1 MSPEYKIDLSKYNG
15 PMTVVGYPD
24 LSAVNPT
31 LETRVM
37 PDETLN
43 KDSKIENHH
52 KEKYPH
58 HRRNHG

>member
-24 LSAVNPT
+24 LSVINPT

-37 PDETLN
+37 PDETSN
-43 KDSKIENHH
+43 RDGKTKSHRKQ
-52 KEKYPH
+52 KYPH